1 MVLEVGRPGNIAPGM
16 VAGNPALAGV
26 QKQGGHM
33 LLLELR
39 LGLVHKVLA
48 RLRVQLLVEVGSI
61 SPSQGNAKFA
71 MDFHPLGLRSAP
83 SATTTGSR
91 VTSKG
96 VLQGIYFCFGYNFFN
111 KYPLFHISYLI
122 LSY

>member
-1 MVLEVGRPGNIAPGM
+1 MLQGVIGMVLEVGWPGNVGPGT

-26 QKQGGHM
+26 PKQGGHM

-48 RLRVQLLVEVGSI
+48 RLRAQMLAVVGST

-71 MDFHPLGLRSAP
+71 MDFHPLGLSTAH
-83 SATTTGSR
+83 SATTSLFR

-96 VLQGIYFCFGYNFFN
+96 GTAGEYSTLGTNF
-111 KYPLFHISYLI
+111 
-122 LSY
+122 